1 LPQGREQGLQAL
13 IPDKRHAGRR
23 SMQRA
28 ALVALLLTAAAFS
41 GVLAGCSGLAETG
54 GDIAPTAPDPTFR
67 EVIAIH
73 LKAVFKN
80 YASYDA
86 FEISDPRWVHSI
98 KGWNW
103 LTCVRFQDHGHLR
116 IYALFLNANKIVDER
131 YAVQTDNCDTQTYF
145 PFERM
150 QTGLE
155 PLH

>member
-1 LPQGREQGLQAL
+1 
-13 IPDKRHAGRR
+13 
-23 SMQRA
+23 MQRA

-103 LTCVRFQDHGHLR
+103 LTCVRFQDHGHTAGPIEVPRLDLSLEYPTTLDLR
-116 IYALFLNANKIVDER
+116 RPN
-131 YAVQTDNCDTQTYF
+131 
-145 PFERM
+145 
-150 QTGLE
+150 
-155 PLH
+155 